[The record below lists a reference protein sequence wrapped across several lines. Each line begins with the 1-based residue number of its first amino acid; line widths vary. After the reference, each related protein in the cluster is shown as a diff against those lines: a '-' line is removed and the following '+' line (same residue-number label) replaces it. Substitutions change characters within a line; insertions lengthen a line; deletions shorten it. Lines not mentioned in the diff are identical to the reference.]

1 MNRRRKSSID
11 QDITVVKAQLD
22 ILRRREAEYQTL
34 LGGIRRLMDTV
45 HDERV
50 VLEAKEK
57 RLDAQ
62 KKPINWLPT
71 EILVDIFVECTTL
84 RGRDDQAFCIDG
96 VQYHSPMVISH
107 VCQRWRCVAL
117 ATPRLWSQIS
127 FQDHSWNPRRG
138 RIFTAR
144 SRGALLDLRYSSS
157 TDITLS
163 KEAKLVDQLL
173 TELVADVPRIRSL
186 VFQCKAPQSLEMV
199 IKMLVCPD
207 HKFSQLQSLDLCAI
221 IPGPAYSNTIPL
233 LSRDHLNDTPVERAE
248 GEGDSARGWSGLRH
262 LVLEEVPLLNLP
274 KYFLVNLRSLVLVFC
289 PRKNLPMRRTAYLLK
304 MSCICQFLSL
314 TPRLEE
320 LTLDNIVPF
329 FDVMLSKDAGGL
341 PPDEESHL
349 VPTPPVRLDHLK
361 TIDWSYP
368 YAADVHRFMSFLD
381 VPRLVK
387 LDLQVEELPPK
398 RSDML
403 LWRGYQST
411 SPPASLALPSVVDFP
426 SLRDLSLQCAG
437 EEPAVAVVRKFTFP
451 VLEKIELANVDTA
464 AQSLQ
469 GGEISLPILPRLES
483 ILRDPRLPHLTHL
496 TLSRF
501 TISPEYGR
509 ADAVLGYM
517 PVLISLSLDAC
528 GRVGRLLKGL
538 EEKIVGPIKPQP
550 PGDTPTRPRRGVKVC
565 PRLEALSFWG
575 CHDLEFASV
584 LAVVRSR
591 NRPDVRDAEETP
603 KIPGSP
609 KNKAA
614 SPVTGVSGR
623 GKGVEKTEEVAM
635 GRQIRPL
642 RKLQVQSAPAQVFWG
657 TFAPSSNI
665 VSTLIAAQEAFQ
677 PAHIAYIRIKD
688 CKLVTEADALS
699 LKDLAV
705 ADMMWTSS

>member
-22 ILRRREAEYQTL
+22 ILLRREAEYQTL
-34 LGGIRRLMDTV
+34 LDGMRRLMDTV

-50 VLEAKEK
+50 ALEAKEK
-57 RLDAQ
+57 CLDAQ

-71 EILVDIFVECTTL
+71 ELLVDIFVECTTL
-84 RGRDDQAFCIDG
+84 WGRDDQAFCIDG
-96 VQYHSPMVISH
+96 VQHHPPVVISH

-127 FQDHSWNPRRG
+127 FQDYSWNPRRG

-144 SRGALLDLRYSSS
+144 SRGALLDLQYSSS

-163 KEAKLVDQLL
+163 EEAKRVDYLL

-186 VFQCKAPQSLEMV
+186 LFRCKAPQSLEMV
-199 IKMLVCPD
+199 IKALVYPGN
-207 HKFSQLQSLDLCAI
+207 KFSQLQSLDLCAI

-233 LSRDHLNDTPVERAE
+233 LSRDHLKDIPVEQAE
-248 GEGDSARGWSGLRH
+248 SEGDFARGWSGLRH

-274 KYFLVNLRSLVLVFC
+274 KYFLVNLRSLILVFC

-304 MSCICQFLSL
+304 MSYICQFLSL

-320 LTLDNIVPF
+320 LTLDNTVPF
-329 FDVMLSKDAGGL
+329 FDVMLSKDAGDL
-341 PPDEESHL
+341 PDEESHL
-349 VPTPPVRLDHLK
+349 IPTPPVRLDHLK
-361 TIDWSYP
+361 AIDWSYP

-381 VPRLVK
+381 VPRLEK
-387 LDLQVEELPPK
+387 FDLQVEELPPK

-451 VLEKIELANVDTA
+451 VLEKIELANIDTA
-464 AQSLQ
+464 AQTLQ
-469 GGEISLPILPRLES
+469 GGEISPPILPRLES

-509 ADAVLGYM
+509 ADALLGYM

-528 GRVGRLLKGL
+528 GRVERLMKGL
-538 EEKIVGPIKPQP
+538 EEKIVGAIKPQP
-550 PGDTPTRPRRGVKVC
+550 QGKTPTRPRRGVKVC

-575 CHDLEFASV
+575 CHDLDFSSV

-591 NRPDVRDAEETP
+591 NRPDVRDAEEPP
-603 KIPGSP
+603 KISGGPQD
-609 KNKAA
+609 KAA
-614 SPVTGVSGR
+614 NPVTGVSGR
-623 GKGVEKTEEVAM
+623 GKGPEKTEEVAM

-642 RKLQVQSAPAQVFWG
+642 RKLQVQSASAQISGG

-677 PAHIAYIRIKD
+677 PAHIAYVRIKD
-688 CKLVTEADALS
+688 CELITEADALL
-699 LKDLAV
+699 LKDLGV